1 MLLEFFNPFL
11 NIILMKTIILKS
23 KYFTIWRFFYR
34 RVPPSSHSNIL
45 RYLTRRTT
53 SMRREVRNP
62 REPQMTPVTVFV
74 CREARSPEHLFTF
87 SSRIL
92 IIIKCDKCLP
102 IETFN
107 TTRRQQLLRFIQ
119 TSKNI
124 MLQFE
129 NYW

>member
-1 MLLEFFNPFL
+1 MLFEFFNPTL
-11 NIILMKTIILKS
+11 NIILMKTNFKVKVFHNLK
-23 KYFTIWRFFYR
+23 FFYYR
-34 RVPPSSHSNIL
+34 RVPPSSYSNIL

-129 NYW
+129 NY